1 MTCVSSTTGS
11 ASTIPMRSRGGRLAA
26 SIHLIA
32 DKLDSRKPAQQ
43 RGSGLFVALPRSR
56 FLVASG
62 GGNGYATGPA
72 GPESLLCR

>member
-32 DKLDSRKPAQQ
+32 DKANSRKPAW
-43 RGSGLFVALPRSR
+43 PRSNFER
-56 FLVASG
+56 AG
-62 GGNGYATGPA
+62 GMLRT
-72 GPESLLCR
+72 